1 MIVLQAPPVLGMM
14 SSGGN
19 LNPSTKRKLIWG
31 SVQSALALAL
41 MLAGGLKM
49 LQTASIV
56 AVFPFAF
63 VMLFG
68 MISMFIALKSKNL

>member
-1 MIVLQAPPVLGMM
+1 MM
-14 SSGGN
+14 SSDGN

-56 AVFPFAF
+56 AAFPFAF

-68 MISMFIALKSKNL
+68 MISMFKALKSENL